1 MVSAS
6 RAKKIGQRIQEELAA
21 LLQKEAADPRLTK
34 VTVTDVDVD
43 RELAFATVF
52 VSSLDG
58 QDSKD
63 DVLQALRRARGFL
76 RTALAARIPLRTFP
90 QFRFRWDATPAR
102 GERIEELLREIHRQD
117 DTAAEGEA

>member
-6 RAKKIGQRIQEELAA
+6 RAKKIGQRIQEELAE

-58 QDSKD
+58 QDRKD
-63 DVLQALRRARGFL
+63 DVLQALHRARGFL

-90 QFRFRWDATPAR
+90 QLRFRWDATPAR

-117 DTAAEGEA
+117 DTAEGEV